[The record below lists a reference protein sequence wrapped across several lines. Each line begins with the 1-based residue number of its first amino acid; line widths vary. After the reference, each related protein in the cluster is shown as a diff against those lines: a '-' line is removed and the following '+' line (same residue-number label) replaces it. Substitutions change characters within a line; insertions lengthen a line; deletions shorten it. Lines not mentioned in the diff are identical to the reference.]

1 MGDCRYYT
9 NCRGRRS
16 FRILT
21 INLTRVLVVAAVA
34 VEDLIVRLYVT
45 SSFNMERGME
55 RIMDADQSRVGDN
68 ILAS

>member
-1 MGDCRYYT
+1 MGDGRYNT

-16 FRILT
+16 VRILT
-21 INLTRVLVVAAVA
+21 INLARVLVIAAVA
-34 VEDLIVRLYVT
+34 IENLVIRLYVT
-45 SSFNMERGME
+45 SSFNMERSME